1 MGFWV
6 GFEWFGTVQTLSL
19 RCKVTAMTLQPEGD
33 RARSRGKTAR
43 TPLTREA
50 IVAAALT
57 QIDAKGLE
65 GLSMR
70 TLGAALG
77 VEAMALYHHFPS
89 KDALLEGVM
98 ERLLVEVEMPP
109 AGSTPPLERLRRFVR
124 SYRQI
129 AVRHPHAFVLLA
141 VRRFNSEAVFTL
153 YERILDALAE
163 AGLDPVQSARLF
175 RLIGYYASGAGL
187 AEIASRAQDPDAAP
201 VSVEHAGD
209 RQRFPRV
216 AAVARYLRVSNLDA
230 VFEFGLDVL
239 FDEIRRQAALGR
251 RAREEGPAE

>member
-1 MGFWV
+1 M
-6 GFEWFGTVQTLSL
+6 QQLSL
-19 RCKVTAMTLQPEGD
+19 RCKVPVMPTTPEHGP
-33 RARSRGKTAR
+33 ARSRAKAAR
-43 TPLTREA
+43 APLRREA
-50 IVAAALT
+50 IVGAALA

-65 GLSMR
+65 ALSMR

-89 KDALLEGVM
+89 KDELLQGVM
-98 ERLLVEVEMPP
+98 ERLLAEAELPP
-109 AGSTPPLERLRRFVR
+109 PGSMPPLERLRRFVR

-141 VRRFNSEAVFTL
+141 VRRFNTEAAFAL

-163 AGLDPVQSARLF
+163 AGLDAVHSARLF

-187 AEIASRAQDPDAAP
+187 AEIASRAQEPDAAP
-201 VSVEHAGD
+201 VKLEKLGD

-216 AAVARYLRVSNLDA
+216 AAVARYLRVSNLEA
-230 VFEFGLDVL
+230 VFEFGLDIL
-239 FDEIRRQAALGR
+239 FDEIRKQAAAGR
-251 RAREEGPAE
+251 RGREEGPAE

>member
-1 MGFWV
+1 
-6 GFEWFGTVQTLSL
+6 
-19 RCKVTAMTLQPEGD
+19 MTNAPE
-33 RARSRGKTAR
+33 REPVRSRAKAAR
-43 TPLTREA
+43 NPLTREA
-50 IVAAALT
+50 IVASALA

-70 TLGAALG
+70 TLGARLG

-98 ERLLVEVEMPP
+98 ERLLAEAELPP
-109 AGSTPPLERLRRFVR
+109 PGSAPPLERLRRFVR

-141 VRRFNSEAVFTL
+141 VRRFNSETAFTL

-163 AGLDPVQSARLF
+163 AGLDAVQSARLF

-187 AEIASRAQDPDAAP
+187 AEIASRGQESAAAA
-201 VSVEHAGD
+201 VKTENLGD

-239 FDEIRRQAALGR
+239 FDEIRKQAALGR
-251 RAREEGPAE
+251 RGREDGPAE